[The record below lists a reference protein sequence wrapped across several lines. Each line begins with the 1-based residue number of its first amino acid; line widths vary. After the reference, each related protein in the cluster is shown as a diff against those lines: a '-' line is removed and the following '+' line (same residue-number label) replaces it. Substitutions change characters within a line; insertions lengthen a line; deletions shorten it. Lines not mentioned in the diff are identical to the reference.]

1 MKDAPQPVVQQ
12 PRWSVWATG
21 FGGSG
26 RLAGSQ
32 LAGTS
37 NVSSGVL
44 GVASGFDYRLSPD
57 TKIGLAFAGGGLNW
71 GMGQVSGS
79 GRSDFFQAGLYATTK
94 FGPAYLSGALAFAN
108 HWVTTS
114 RIAAFGD
121 QLRGSYSAQ
130 TYAGRIEGGYRF
142 ASPVGG
148 LTPYGA
154 LQAQRLRTPGYTETD
169 LSFGGFGLTY
179 NAQGATSTRSE
190 LGLRYDLS
198 IPVAL
203 RARGAWAH
211 DWTTAPG
218 VSAAFQTLPGSNF
231 LTSGAKL
238 APNLA
243 LISTGI
249 DLQLANGFSFFG
261 KFDSEMSSRAQIYAG
276 SGGIRYRW

>member
-154 LQAQRLRTPGYTETD
+154 CR
-169 LSFGGFGLTY
+169 
-179 NAQGATSTRSE
+179 RS
-190 LGLRYDLS
+190 
-198 IPVAL
+198 A
-203 RARGAWAH
+203 
-211 DWTTAPG
+211 
-218 VSAAFQTLPGSNF
+218 
-231 LTSGAKL
+231 
-238 APNLA
+238 
-243 LISTGI
+243 
-249 DLQLANGFSFFG
+249 
-261 KFDSEMSSRAQIYAG
+261 
-276 SGGIRYRW
+276 